1 MISSVQVLTHS
12 ISIRETSCLI
22 QITAMVHSVSETIYA
37 FMACTKTTIP
47 LPFLLLVL
55 TCLIMWHSLT
65 DKTYISLRSGS
76 IVARW
81 VNPAAGMI
89 QWSFPAPDL
98 SFTSCV
104 STWIVNK
111 SFRYSLL
118 LWPPKIK
125 SLRHP
130 CNQKLQHLTTANV
143 QTSRLY
149 FIIFMVLYWNYYRAS
164 LH

>member
-1 MISSVQVLTHS
+1 MISSVQVLSST
-12 ISIRETSCLI
+12 ISIWGTSCHK
-22 QITAMVHSVSETIYA
+22 QITTKVHSVSGAIYA
-37 FMACTKTTIP
+37 FKACTERP
-47 LPFLLLVL
+47 LSLPFLLLVL
-55 TCLIMWHSLT
+55 TCVIMWHSLT

-89 QWSFPAPDL
+89 QWSFPTPDL

-130 CNQKLQHLTTANV
+130 CNHKLQHVTTANV

-149 FIIFMVLYWNYYRAS
+149 FIIFKVLY
-164 LH
+164 

>member
-1 MISSVQVLTHS
+1 MLIST
-12 ISIRETSCLI
+12 ISIWGTSCPI
-22 QITAMVHSVSETIYA
+22 QITTKVHSVSGAVYA
-37 FMACTKTTIP
+37 FMACTEKP
-47 LPFLLLVL
+47 LSLPFLLLVL

-89 QWSFPAPDL
+89 QWSFPTPDL

-125 SLRHP
+125 SFRHP
-130 CNQKLQHLTTANV
+130 CNCKLQHVTTANV

-149 FIIFMVLYWNYYRAS
+149 FIIFKVLY
-164 LH
+164 

>member
-1 MISSVQVLTHS
+1 MILSDQVLLST
-12 ISIRETSCLI
+12 ISIWGTSCHI
-22 QITAMVHSVSETIYA
+22 QITTKVHSVSGAVYA
-37 FMACTKTTIP
+37 FMACTEIP
-47 LPFLLLVL
+47 LSLPFLLLVF
-55 TCLIMWHSLT
+55 TCVIMWHSLT

-89 QWSFPAPDL
+89 QWSFPTPDL

-125 SLRHP
+125 SLRQP
-130 CNQKLQHLTTANV
+130 CNHKLQHVTTANV
-143 QTSRLY
+143 QTSRQY
-149 FIIFMVLYWNYYRAS
+149 FIIFRVLY
-164 LH
+164 